1 MRGNLP
7 TIKISRKA
15 IADIVPSEKPTIY
28 YDATLKGFGLKVM
41 PTGAKSW
48 IIEYRPGAGGRGVSK
63 KRIKIGSLA
72 TYSPEA
78 AREEASR
85 TLARVTLGSDPAASR
100 SEERKGQTVAEVADA
115 WLEEHVLI
123 KRKPKTYYEYK
134 LAVDRYIKPVL
145 GNLKFALVEPADV
158 SRMQAKIIRG
168 KAAKAN
174 GGRTMANRALATLSA
189 IYGWA
194 QDLKVVPTGFNPVA
208 SIERFKENQIE
219 RFLTSQE
226 IGALAAALT
235 EAETVGLPYDVD
247 DTKTKA
253 KHANKAENRR
263 TVYGEH
269 AIAAIRLYLF
279 TGCRRSEILKLMWSD
294 VDLERGILF
303 LPDSKTGK
311 KPVILSPQ
319 AQAILTNL
327 TRIGKYVIAG
337 ADAGTDD
344 EAPRADLDRPWKAV
358 TLRAGLD
365 KLRLHDLRH
374 TYASIG
380 AGGGQGLPIIGKLLG
395 HKNMA
400 TTQRYA
406 HLDTDPMRR
415 VADFIGGHI
424 DRAIGGGDGEAA

>member
-1 MRGNLP
+1 MP
-7 TIKISRKA
+7 TIKITRKA
-15 IADIVPSEKPTIY
+15 VADIVPGEKPVIY

-63 KRIKIGSLA
+63 KRIKIGSYA
-72 TYSPEA
+72 THTPEA
-78 AREEASR
+78 ARDEASR
-85 TLARVTLGSDPAASR
+85 TLARVTLGSDPAAAR
-100 SEERKGQTVAEVADA
+100 ADERKGQTVAEVADT
-115 WLEEHVLI
+115 WLEEHVLL
-123 KRKPKTYYEYK
+123 KRKPRTYGEYK
-134 LAVDRYIKPVL
+134 IAVERYIKPVL
-145 GNLKFALVEPADV
+145 GSLKFGLVEPADV
-158 SRMQAKIIRG
+158 QRMQAKIIRG
-168 KAAKAN
+168 KSSKAN
-174 GGRTMANRALATLSA
+174 GGRTMANRALATLSS

-194 QDLKVVPTGFNPVA
+194 QDLRIVAVGFNPVL

-219 RFLTSQE
+219 RFLTSEE
-226 IGALAAALT
+226 IAALAAALT
-235 EAETVGLPYDVD
+235 EAETIGLPYEIEE
-247 DTKTKA
+247 TNPNA
-253 KHANKAENRR
+253 KHGNKEENRR

-279 TGCRRSEILKLMWSD
+279 TGCRRSEILKLKWTE

-311 KPVILSPQ
+311 KPVVLSPQ

-327 TRIGKYVIAG
+327 TRIGNYVIAG
-337 ADAGTDD
+337 ADAGTED
-344 EAPRADLDRPWKAV
+344 EAPRADLNKPWKAI
-358 TLRAGLD
+358 TRRAGLA

-395 HKNMA
+395 HKNLT

-415 VADFIGGHI
+415 VTDFIGSHI
-424 DRAIGGGDGEAA
+424 DKAMGGGNGEAA

>member
-1 MRGNLP
+1 MP
-7 TIKISRKA
+7 TIKISRRA
-15 IADIVPSEKPTIY
+15 LAEIEPGEKPVIY
-28 YDATLKGFGLKVM
+28 YDNALKGFGLKVM

-63 KRIKIGSLA
+63 KRIKIGTLA
-72 TYSPEA
+72 THSPEA

-85 TLARVTLGSDPAASR
+85 TLARVTLGSDPAAAR
-100 SEERKGQTVAEVADA
+100 TDERKGQVVAAVAET

-123 KRKPKTYYEYK
+123 KRKPKTYNEYK
-134 LAVDRYIKPVL
+134 LAVERYIKPVL
-145 GNLKFALVEPADV
+145 GSLKFALVEPSDV
-158 SRMQAKIIRG
+158 LRMQAKIIRG
-168 KAAKAN
+168 KVNKAN

-194 QDLKVVPTGFNPVA
+194 QDLKIVPLGFNPVT

-219 RFLTSQE
+219 RFLTSEE
-226 IGALAAALT
+226 IGSLATALT
-235 EAETVGLPYDVD
+235 EAETIGLPYEVD
-247 DTKTKA
+247 ETKAKA
-253 KHANKAENRR
+253 KHANRVENRR

-279 TGCRRSEILKLMWSD
+279 TGCRRSEILRLTWSD

-327 TRIGKYVIAG
+327 TRVGKYVIAG
-337 ADAGTDD
+337 ADAGTKD
-344 EAPRADLDRPWKAV
+344 EAPRADIDRPWKAV
-358 TLRAGLD
+358 TRRAGLH

-395 HKNMA
+395 HKNIA

-406 HLDTDPMRR
+406 HLDTNPMKR
-415 VADFIGGHI
+415 VAGFIGDHI
-424 DRAIGGGDGEAA
+424 SQAMEDTNGKAS

>member
-1 MRGNLP
+1 M
-7 TIKISRKA
+7 
-15 IADIVPSEKPTIY
+15 
-28 YDATLKGFGLKVM
+28 
-41 PTGAKSW
+41 
-48 IIEYRPGAGGRGVSK
+48 
-63 KRIKIGSLA
+63 
-72 TYSPEA
+72 
-78 AREEASR
+78 
-85 TLARVTLGSDPAASR
+85 TLGSDPAASR
-100 SEERKGQTVAEVADA
+100 SDERKGQTVAEVADS
-115 WLEEHVLI
+115 WLEEHVRI
-123 KRKPKTYYEYK
+123 KRKPRTYGEYK
-134 LAVDRYIKPVL
+134 LAVERYIRPVL
-145 GNLKFALVEPADV
+145 GSMKFSLVEPSDV
-158 SRMQAKIIRG
+158 LRMQAKIIRG
-168 KAAKAN
+168 KTNKAN
-174 GGRTMANRALATLSA
+174 GGRTMANRALAALSA

-194 QDLKVVPTGFNPVA
+194 QDLRIVPVGFNPVT

-219 RFLTSQE
+219 RFLTSEE

-235 EAETVGLPYDVD
+235 EAETIGLPYEIDE
-247 DTKTKA
+247 TKAKA

-337 ADAGTDD
+337 ADAGTEN

-358 TLRAGLD
+358 TRRAGLD

-415 VADFIGGHI
+415 VTDFIGDHI
-424 DRAIGGGDGEAA
+424 DRAIGGGNGQAA

>member
-1 MRGNLP
+1 MP
-7 TIKISRKA
+7 TIKISRKT

-48 IIEYRPGAGGRGVSK
+48 IIEYRPGAGGRGVAK
-63 KRIKIGSLA
+63 KRIKIGTLA
-72 TYSPEA
+72 THSPEA

-85 TLARVTLGSDPAASR
+85 TLARVTLGSDPAAAR
-100 SEERKGQTVAEVADA
+100 SDERKGQTVSEIAET
-115 WLEEHVLI
+115 WLAEHVLI
-123 KRKPKTYYEYK
+123 KRKPKTYSEYK
-134 LAVDRYIKPVL
+134 LAVERYIKPVL
-145 GNLKFALVEPADV
+145 GSLKFALVEPSDV
-158 SRMQAKIIRG
+158 LRMQATIIRG
-168 KAAKAN
+168 KTSKAN

-189 IYGWA
+189 IYGWG
-194 QDLKVVPTGFNPVA
+194 QDLRIVPVGFNPVT

-219 RFLTSQE
+219 RFLTSEE

-235 EAETVGLPYDVD
+235 EAETIGLPYEIDE
-247 DTKTKA
+247 TKA
-253 KHANKAENRR
+253 KSKHANKPENRR

-319 AQAILTNL
+319 AKAILTNL

-337 ADAGTDD
+337 AEAGTDN
-344 EAPRADLDRPWKAV
+344 EAPRSDLDRPWKAV
-358 TLRAGLD
+358 TRRAGLN

-395 HKNMA
+395 HKNIA

-424 DRAIGGGDGEAA
+424 DRAIGGSNGETT